1 MTGENGLQAE
11 LADLRGL
18 PANQLKRVKFTADA
32 ALVAEL
38 GERLVGQAQ
47 IALAEL
53 IKNSYDADARRC
65 IVYVGENSLTV
76 EDDGHGMTPNDFHGG
91 WMRIGTQRKR
101 TSGLSPG
108 FGRPLTGSKG
118 IGRLAAQ
125 FLGSELYLITRSE
138 SEPTIECRIDWSE
151 VTTAGDLVE
160 ATAEYR
166 ETEFRP
172 RFIDSPHGTIIEI
185 RGLKHEW
192 DERRTQELARLVWF
206 LRPPVLPRKVKDP
219 QREFDIQLLAEIAD
233 VQETFERQMN
243 AALKNWEARI
253 LGRVRNGFKK
263 PRLDLKIEF
272 YEPGRKNETYRNTI
286 EFESEGLVDEID
298 FQIRVY
304 SHTGKQRRGVLV
316 GDMRSYFSK
325 YGGVHLA
332 DAGFRLPYYGVEHDW
347 LDLELA
353 HSHRLSAASLLP
365 EELRVDKALQELPT
379 QTRLYGVV
387 KVNTS
392 EEASKAREAGVQEYL
407 EIQITRDRLVDN
419 EAYRQLRDYVL
430 TGMQFYAAKK
440 RQRKLHRMERE
451 IEKRRSATPDRLIS
465 KIEQYQSDMGPKAYE
480 ALRSEAE
487 ELTELVSL
495 RERSIVIE
503 KSVMASLATAGMAA
517 IAMEHELKRQL
528 GELERRVKEAR
539 RTAGEDPRIV
549 KILDGL
555 DDWIRRASQSRAL
568 VSNVLDRES
577 REKRRRYRAKA
588 TIEGVLD
595 SVRPLMRDVRV
606 DVSKIPKDAR
616 LPKAS
621 FAEWQA
627 IFQNVLLNAVN
638 AMLDNDRQQIR
649 VSLKQL
655 KDSTQILVEDTGV
668 GVNLDRSE
676 RLFEPFHREM
686 RISRERRALG
696 VGGSGL
702 GLTIVRTIA
711 EGIGLDAR
719 FAKPSRGYS
728 TALSLAWRE
737 DDDDES

>member
-1 MTGENGLQAE
+1 MTGKSGLLAE

-18 PANQLKRVKFTADA
+18 PANKLERVNFTADA

-53 IKNSYDADARRC
+53 IKNSYDADAHRC
-65 IVYVGENSLTV
+65 IVYVGEDSLTV
-76 EDDGHGMTPNDFHGG
+76 EDDGHGMTPEDFHGG

-101 TSGLSPG
+101 GSGVSPG
-108 FGRPLTGSKG
+108 LGRPLTGSKG

-125 FLGSELYLITRSE
+125 FLGGELYLITHSRG
-138 SEPTIECRIDWSE
+138 EPTIECRIDWSK
-151 VTTAGDLVE
+151 VTTAGDLVK

-166 ETEFRP
+166 EVEYKP

-185 RGLKHEW
+185 RDLKHDW
-192 DERRTQELARLVWF
+192 DETRVQELARLVWF
-206 LRPPVLPRKVKDP
+206 LRPPVLPRKVRDP
-219 QREFDIQLLAEIAD
+219 QRDFDIELLAEATD

-243 AALKNWEARI
+243 AALRNWEARI
-253 LGRVRNGFKK
+253 QGRVRNGFKNPQLNVK
-263 PRLDLKIEF
+263 VEF
-272 YEPGRKNETYRNTI
+272 YEPTRKNESYQSTI
-286 EFESEGLVDEID
+286 EFESEGLVDEVD
-298 FQIRVY
+298 FQIRVF

-316 GDMRSYFSK
+316 GDMRSYFNR

-332 DAGFRLPYYGVEHDW
+332 DAGFRLPYYGVQHDW
-347 LDLELA
+347 LDLEMA
-353 HSHRLSAASLLP
+353 HSHRLSAANLLP

-387 KVNTS
+387 QVNTS
-392 EEASKAREAGVQEYL
+392 EESRRAREAGVQEHL

-440 RQRKLHRMERE
+440 RLRKLREIEHE
-451 IEKRRSATPDRLIS
+451 IEKRRRATPDRLIS
-465 KIEQYQSDMGPKAYE
+465 KIEQYQADMGSKAYE

-495 RERSIVIE
+495 KERSVVIE

-528 GELERRVKEAR
+528 GELRRRIKEAR
-539 RTAGEDPRIV
+539 RKAGNDPTV
-549 KILDGL
+549 AKILAGL
-555 DDWIRRASQSRAL
+555 DDWIRRAAQSRAL
-568 VSNVLDRES
+568 VSTILDRES
-577 REKRRRYRAKA
+577 REDRKRYRARD
-588 TIEGVLD
+588 TVEGVLE
-595 SVRPLMRDVRV
+595 SVRPLMRDAEV
-606 DVSKIPKDAR
+606 DFSQIPKEVR
-616 LPKAS
+616 LPKAT

-638 AMLDNDRQQIR
+638 AMLDSERQNIR
-649 VSLKQL
+649 VSLERGDDVYRL
-655 KDSTQILVEDTGV
+655 LIEDTGV
-668 GVNLDRSE
+668 GVELEKSE
-676 RLFEPFHREM
+676 RLFEPFKREIK
-686 RISRERRALG
+686 ISRARRNLG
-696 VGGSGL
+696 LGGSGL

-719 FAKPSRGYS
+719 FVKPSNKFS
-728 TALSLAWRE
+728 TALCLEWKEE
-737 DDDDES
+737 DHES